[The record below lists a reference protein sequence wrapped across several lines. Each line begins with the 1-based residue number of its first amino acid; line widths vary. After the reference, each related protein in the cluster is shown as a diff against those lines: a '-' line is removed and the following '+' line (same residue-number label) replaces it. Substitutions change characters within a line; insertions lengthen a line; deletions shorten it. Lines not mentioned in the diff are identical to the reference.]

1 MAEGYWIT
9 FYRSISDP
17 AALAAYAKLAG
28 PAVTSNGGRFLAR
41 GGTVKT
47 YEQGIAQR
55 TIAIEFDSVEQAIAA
70 PTALPIKR
78 HSLRSWPL
86 PGRRESSLEQARA
99 AGEGTPGGAP

>member
-1 MAEGYWIT
+1 LAKA

-28 PAVTSNGGRFLAR
+28 PALVSIGGRFLAR

-55 TIAIEFDSVEQAIAA
+55 TIAIE
-70 PTALPIKR
+70 
-78 HSLRSWPL
+78 
-86 PGRRESSLEQARA
+86 
-99 AGEGTPGGAP
+99 